1 MDLVSQNLLMTSGGK
16 TDPTYIDDVFSTYV
30 RTYTGATAT
39 ITNGIDFSKGGLVW
53 AKNRTQNYNHVLI
66 DTVRGGNKVV
76 KSNANTGEETASDLI
91 TAFNNNGYTVG
102 ADASFGSL
110 NNSTTDKGVHWSFR
124 KARGFFDVVTY
135 TGTGSV
141 RTISHSLGSVPG
153 CIMIKGTS
161 NVNSWYVYH
170 RNVGAEKYLRLNASD
185 AETDQSW
192 FMNDTEPTSSEFSL
206 GTSSNVNGSGQT
218 YVAYIFAGGE
228 STAATARS
236 VDFDG
241 NDKLIIP
248 ATSDLS
254 LNTNDFTFEAWVYPT
269 NYGEIVGAFNATPN
283 YKGWLFSLDFGGNTG
298 KMAIWLSDGSTYG
311 TYHSNSVV
319 PLGHWSHVAFTK
331 SGTNYTFYL
340 NGVNDGSFTSSKTP
354 LDSEQDIYI
363 AADTN
368 PSSSRYLTGKIS
380 NLRITRQ
387 VLYTTSFRPSTEP
400 LTTTS
405 QGATASNVKLL
416 CCNNSS
422 ATGSTVTPSTIS
434 SGGDPTAST
443 DSSFDDPAGFK
454 FGEEGDQNII
464 KCGSFTGNGSAT
476 GPDVYL
482 GFEPQWLLIKNSEK
496 SENWLMFDSMR
507 GIVTDGNDARLF
519 ANASTADSS
528 PGDFINLTPTGFQIN
543 DNGGDLNE
551 PNDQIIYIAI
561 RRPDGLVGKPAEAGT
576 DVFGLATGRT
586 DNVKPTFTT
595 GFPVDLNLYRPVTT
609 SSWVTGARLI
619 GRSILYTDSSG
630 SEQTTSSYEWNFN
643 NGMGNWTGNQSAY
656 KSWNWKRHAGFDV
669 VTYKGDTVSGRQ
681 IPHNLSKI
689 PEMIWIKTRNQNYS
703 WIAGHKGL
711 NGGTN
716 PWHYAIHLD
725 RDEAEEDVNNRW
737 NDTAPTSTA
746 FTVGNHNYVNSNGN
760 TFVAML
766 FASVEGISKVGSYS
780 GANYNQTITLG
791 FQPRF
796 IIIRNTAGSR
806 NWVIL
811 DTARGWAAG
820 NDEELN
826 LNKSD
831 AQGSSY
837 DFGAPTATGF
847 TINYIGNDDT
857 NTSGHTYI
865 YYAHA

>member
-1 MDLVSQNLLMTSGGK
+1 MTSGGK
-16 TDPTYIDDVFSTYV
+16 TDPTYIDDVFSTYLYFGNCPDNNLN
-30 RTYTGATAT
+30 TTQT
-39 ITNGIDFSKGGLVW
+39 ITNGIDLAGKGGLVW
-53 AKNRTQNYNHVLI
+53 LKHRTGLLGSAPHALVDTERGVNNTIYSNSNQAQDAYDDVNAFYSNGFQLKGQGNAGCSNY
-66 DTVRGGNKVV
+66 GQG
-76 KSNANTGEETASDLI
+76 
-91 TAFNNNGYTVG
+91 
-102 ADASFGSL
+102 
-110 NNSTTDKGVHWSFR
+110 STTTAKYTSWTFR
-124 KARGFFDVVTY
+124 KQKGFFDVVTY

-170 RNVGAEKYLRLNASD
+170 RNVGAEKYLRLNGTD

-241 NDKLIIP
+241 NDKLTIP

-269 NYGEIVGAFNATPN
+269 TYGEIVSAFNATPN
-283 YKGWLFSLDFGGNTG
+283 YKGWLFSLNFNGNAG

-340 NGVNDGSFTSSKTP
+340 NGANDGSFTSSVTP
-354 LDSEQDIYI
+354 LHSEQDFYI

-368 PSSSRYLTGKIS
+368 PTSSRYLTGKIS

-464 KCGSFTGNGSAT
+464 RCGSWTQGSGVFTA
-476 GPDVYL
+476 YL
-482 GFEPQWLLIKNSEK
+482 GWEPQWIMHKRYDGTGSWEI
-496 SENWLMFDSMR
+496 FDTMR
-507 GIVTDGNDARLF
+507 GWGATGFKRGLSANTTDVEN
-519 ANASTADSS
+519 SS
-528 PGDFINLTPTGFQIN
+528 FSDDGTPTPRGFSF
-543 DNGGDLNE
+543 DPWYSNGE
-551 PNDQIIYIAI
+551 KVIYMAI

-576 DVFGLATGRT
+576 DVFSFTTGRT

-595 GFPVDLNLYRPVTT
+595 GFPVDLNLYRPVTTT

-669 VTYKGDTVSGRQ
+669 VTYIGNGTVGRQ
-681 IPHNLSKI
+681 IPHNLSKT
-689 PEMIWIKTRNQNYS
+689 PEMIWVKNRSISQVWKVY
-703 WIAGHKGL
+703 HKGL

-716 PWHYAIHLD
+716 PWEYSLNLNDTA
-725 RDEAEEDVNNRW
+725 AEVDDTQFW
-737 NDTAPTSTA
+737 NDTAPTSTHV
-746 FTVGNHNYVNSNGN
+746 TTGGSTENNHSGSDHLM
-760 TFVAML
+760 ML
-766 FASVEGISKVGSYS
+766 FASVDGISKVGYYDGQNSEL
-780 GANYNQTITLG
+780 TITTG

-796 IIIRNTAGSR
+796 
-806 NWVIL
+806 VILKRVSASSDWHVL
-811 DTARGWAAG
+811 DTARGWGAG
-820 NDEELN
+820 DDNYLALN
-826 LNKSD
+826 STQ
-831 AQGSSY
+831 AQAPHNI
-837 DFGAPTATGF
+837 GAPTSTGF
-847 TINYIGNDDT
+847 TLTVTAEYNGA
-857 NTSGHTYI
+857 GGKYI

>member
-669 VTYKGDTVSGRQ
+669 VAWNGDGVSGRQ
-681 IPHNLSKI
+681 MPHSMGKT
-689 PEMIWIKTRNQNYS
+689 PEMIWVKRRNSNDDWTVYHYGQ
-703 WIAGHKGL
+703 
-711 NGGTN
+711 NGGIN
-716 PWHYAIHLD
+716 PEQYRLRLNEQVMNYTGTSYW
-725 RDEAEEDVNNRW
+725 NN
-737 NDTAPTSTA
+737 TAPTSTH
-746 FTVGNHNYVNSNGN
+746 FTLGNDGTVNSGG
-760 TFVAML
+760 TTLYIGFL
-766 FASVEGISKVGSYS
+766 FASVDGISKVGYYDGQNSEL
-780 GANYNQTITLG
+780 TITTG

-796 IIIRNTAGSR
+796 
-806 NWVIL
+806 VILKRVSAQSDWHVL
-811 DTARGWAAG
+811 DTARGWGAG
-820 NDEELN
+820 DDNYLALN
-826 LNKSD
+826 STQ
-831 AQGSSY
+831 AQAPHNI
-837 DFGAPTATGF
+837 GAPTSTGF
-847 TINYIGNDDT
+847 TLTVTAEYNGA
-857 NTSGHTYI
+857 GGKYI